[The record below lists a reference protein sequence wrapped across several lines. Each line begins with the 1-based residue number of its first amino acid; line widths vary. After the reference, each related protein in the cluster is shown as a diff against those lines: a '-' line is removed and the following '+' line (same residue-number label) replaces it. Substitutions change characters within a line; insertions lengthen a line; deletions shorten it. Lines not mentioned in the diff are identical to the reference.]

1 MGCTGLY
8 KGQMWFFC
16 STVRWI
22 NSLSFLLFLNLYIT
36 VTTEELRLHS
46 FCRNVASPKPWTH
59 LACAAW
65 PHAYYSDLIA
75 RSDQSGKM
83 LRDICMVW
91 DISDI
96 RSEDGNSWAVCHLQ
110 TYSLFP
116 LFFSLYYYL
125 SLGITISEL
134 CCHSYQKACC
144 RKKDRMQKKFKLGL
158 ASQLVLQAKVTWQRV
173 CITVSCALVKHRI
186 AQDSWLYTWLR
197 KGKMALMA
205 LWLPGFR
212 PPELMLPLM
221 WLKE

>member
-46 FCRNVASPKPWTH
+46 FCQSVARPKPWTH

-65 PHAYYSDLIA
+65 PHAYYSDLTA

-96 RSEDGNSWAVCHLQ
+96 QSEDVNSWAVCHLP
-110 TYSLFP
+110 TYSLSP
-116 LFFSLYYYL
+116 LFFPLYYYL
-125 SLGITISEL
+125 SLRITIFEL
-134 CCHSYQKACC
+134 CCHSYEKAEKKVGC
-144 RKKDRMQKKFKLGL
+144 RKNSNEVWQVSWCFRQEWLGKES
-158 ASQLVLQAKVTWQRV
+158 ASLSAVLLSNTE
-173 CITVSCALVKHRI
+173 L
-186 AQDSWLYTWLR
+186 LR
-197 KGKMALMA
+197 T
-205 LWLPGFR
+205 PGF
-212 PPELMLPLM
+212 PLG
-221 WLKE
+221 